1 MAYTCNFCGTYVSG
15 WKCSTCEQTELLK
28 KSTEQQRQFAE
39 QQNDLMERSRRDAAY
54 EARMNREMQEEQAER
69 AERKAR
75 AAQMEAE
82 LESWIKQIFAEV
94 ALLIQTNTT
103 ETVGQKVEEFI
114 NKANAEL
121 SSETYETTG
130 GIFTPKFAS
139 YFRNNLTDYILNN
152 PAKAAEI
159 AIAKQ
164 IFESHAKTAKEIWNA
179 NEAREAENRRIE
191 EEQEKAEQAIKDADA
206 AAIEVVDLEKKKKAR
221 YGCLFFVFLGVI
233 VSYIEFSDGNLLRGL
248 LCVLGVIFFGFLA
261 WALKPDVTQEDID
274 SVVGGFVK
282 GLNR

>member
-1 MAYTCNFCGTYVSG
+1 MAYTCSSCGTTYASG
-15 WKCSTCEQTELLK
+15 WKCTNCEQNQLLK
-28 KSTEQQRQFAE
+28 HSMEQQH
-39 QQNDLMERSRRDAAY
+39 DMMERSRRDAAY

-82 LESWIKQIFAEV
+82 LESWIKQIFAEI

-121 SSETYETTG
+121 SAETYETTG

-191 EEQEKAEQAIKDADA
+191 EEQERAEQAIKDEADA
-206 AAIEVVDLEKKKKAR
+206 VTDAEKQVLWKKAQ
-221 YGCLFFVFLGVI
+221 YGAYFFMVMLAFVAYIKFKESSVFTA
-233 VSYIEFSDGNLLRGL
+233 L
-248 LCVLGVIFFGFLA
+248 LCAVGAFLFALFA
-261 WALKPDVTQEDID
+261 WVCSGDDDYEAGSNAYLK
-274 SVVGGFVK
+274 GFVK
-282 GLNR
+282 GMKR